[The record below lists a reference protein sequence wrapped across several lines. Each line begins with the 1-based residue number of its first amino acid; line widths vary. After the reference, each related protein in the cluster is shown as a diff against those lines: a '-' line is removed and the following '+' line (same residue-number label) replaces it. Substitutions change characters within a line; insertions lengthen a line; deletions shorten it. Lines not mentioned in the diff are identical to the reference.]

1 LPILRLVEVFALR
14 GSITIVSGCSR
25 KQPAPGTTLQPQL
38 FIRNTTGKP
47 VDAVL
52 RFSWRS
58 ASSTGPKNARR
69 ETAFRIHHI
78 YLG

>member
-14 GSITIVSGCSR
+14 GSITIVSGYSR
-25 KQPAPGTTLQPQL
+25 KQPAPGTTPQL

-47 VDAVL
+47 VDAAL

-58 ASSTGPKNARR
+58 AGSTGPKNARR